1 MNHTIKNSIDFQFND
16 IIDSHNDKDMCLTR
30 YGKLH
35 YEAIKDKSTN
45 VISIVSITSEL
56 QDHIDDKYNPINNIS
71 YNITNDDNDIDDTD
85 DSVPVIDIE
94 PIRVENMNTK
104 WCQDIEKVFI
114 STAQKHNMY
123 ITKLRWFATRVEIVL
138 STTSDNN
145 PDSVQPSADVL
156 TKIHQEIYNELDARE
171 EELQFISRYELLVA
185 TPGTHLYTHS
195 FIHNH
200 SINHSH
206 LLAQLGIGEY
216 LTTDRDFIT
225 FKGFPVTVTTSEE
238 YKKKINFD
246 GNVIGRDDTHVILSL
261 KGRLI
266 KIPRGIVASVKLPKS
281 QHESTDYEMQ
291 KLK

>member
-1 MNHTIKNSIDFQFND
+1 MVDFDDNKGNIVLFEEFDND
-16 IIDSHNDKDMCLTR
+16 LDED
-30 YGKLH
+30 
-35 YEAIKDKSTN
+35 
-45 VISIVSITSEL
+45 
-56 QDHIDDKYNPINNIS
+56 IDDEDQAFDDDDDEEMIDNWVGENGGIVNS
-71 YNITNDDNDIDDTD
+71 LSADDDMTEESDDNDIDDSD

-123 ITKLRWFATRVEIVL
+123 ITKLRWFATRVEIVV

-281 QHESTDYEMQ
+281 QHESTD
-291 KLK
+291 

>member
-1 MNHTIKNSIDFQFND
+1 MVDFDDNKGNIVLFEEFDND
-16 IIDSHNDKDMCLTR
+16 LDED
-30 YGKLH
+30 
-35 YEAIKDKSTN
+35 
-45 VISIVSITSEL
+45 
-56 QDHIDDKYNPINNIS
+56 IDDEDQAFDDDDDEEMIVNWVDKNGGIVNS
-71 YNITNDDNDIDDTD
+71 LSADDDMTEESDDNDIDDSN

>member
-1 MNHTIKNSIDFQFND
+1 MVDFDDNKGNIVLFEEFDND
-16 IIDSHNDKDMCLTR
+16 LDED
-30 YGKLH
+30 
-35 YEAIKDKSTN
+35 
-45 VISIVSITSEL
+45 
-56 QDHIDDKYNPINNIS
+56 IDDEDQAFDDDDDEEMIVNWVGENGGIVNS
-71 YNITNDDNDIDDTD
+71 LSADDDMTEESDDNDIDDSD

>member
-1 MNHTIKNSIDFQFND
+1 MVDFDDNKGNIVLFEEFDND
-16 IIDSHNDKDMCLTR
+16 LDED
-30 YGKLH
+30 
-35 YEAIKDKSTN
+35 
-45 VISIVSITSEL
+45 
-56 QDHIDDKYNPINNIS
+56 IDDEDQAFDDDDDEEMIVNWVDKNGGIVNS
-71 YNITNDDNDIDDTD
+71 LSADDDMTEESDDNDIDDSD

-200 SINHSH
+200 SINHLH

>member
-1 MNHTIKNSIDFQFND
+1 MVDFDDNKGNIVLFEEFDND
-16 IIDSHNDKDMCLTR
+16 LDED
-30 YGKLH
+30 
-35 YEAIKDKSTN
+35 
-45 VISIVSITSEL
+45 
-56 QDHIDDKYNPINNIS
+56 IDDEDQAFDDDDDEEMIVNWVGENGGIVNS
-71 YNITNDDNDIDDTD
+71 LSADDDMTEESDDNDIDDSD

-185 TPGTHLYTHS
+185 TPGTHLNTHS

>member
-1 MNHTIKNSIDFQFND
+1 MVDFDDNKGNIVLFEEFDND
-16 IIDSHNDKDMCLTR
+16 LDED
-30 YGKLH
+30 
-35 YEAIKDKSTN
+35 
-45 VISIVSITSEL
+45 
-56 QDHIDDKYNPINNIS
+56 IDDEDQAFDDDDDEEMIVNWVDKNGGIVNS
-71 YNITNDDNDIDDTD
+71 LSADDDMTEESDDNDIDDSD

>member
-1 MNHTIKNSIDFQFND
+1 MIDFDDNKGNIVLFEEFDNDLDEDIDDEDQAFDDDDDEEMIVNWVDKNGGIVNSLSIDD
-16 IIDSHNDKDMCLTR
+16 DMM
-30 YGKLH
+30 
-35 YEAIKDKSTN
+35 EES
-45 VISIVSITSEL
+45 
-56 QDHIDDKYNPINNIS
+56 
-71 YNITNDDNDIDDTD
+71 DDNDIDDSD
-85 DSVPVIDIE
+85 ESVPVIDIE

-195 FIHNH
+195 
-200 SINHSH
+200 
-206 LLAQLGIGEY
+206 
-216 LTTDRDFIT
+216 
-225 FKGFPVTVTTSEE
+225 
-238 YKKKINFD
+238 
-246 GNVIGRDDTHVILSL
+246 
-261 KGRLI
+261 
-266 KIPRGIVASVKLPKS
+266 
-281 QHESTDYEMQ
+281 
-291 KLK
+291 